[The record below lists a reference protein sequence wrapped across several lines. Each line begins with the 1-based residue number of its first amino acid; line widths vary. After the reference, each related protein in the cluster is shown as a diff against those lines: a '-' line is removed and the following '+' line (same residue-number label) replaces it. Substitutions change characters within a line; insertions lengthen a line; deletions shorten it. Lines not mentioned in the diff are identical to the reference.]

1 MQETTVLTP
10 EQRRNIFLIRLV
22 GLCCVFGYAFVTI
35 VLPHSAFAQD
45 QITSALNTTMTWLRA
60 LAGFVVAACVFYW
73 FYVIFAFFF
82 QGAFPSLWSG
92 VSSTMRQG
100 FMFTAALA
108 LGGAALFT
116 WAQNTIS
123 TGFGSAK

>member
-1 MQETTVLTP
+1 MQSTVRTSK
-10 EQRRNIFLIRLV
+10 ERRNVGLIRVV
-22 GLCCVFGYAFVTI
+22 GLCVAFGYAFVF
-35 VLPHSAFAQD
+35 VALPHSAFAQAE
-45 QITSALNTTMTWLRA
+45 ITTAVTTTMTWLRA

-73 FYVIFAFFF
+73 FYVGFAFFF
-82 QGAFPSLWSG
+82 QGAFPSMWGG

-116 WAQNTIS
+116 WATTTIS
-123 TGFGSAK
+123 TGFGS

>member
-1 MQETTVLTP
+1 MQHETSALTT
-10 EQRRNIFLIRLV
+10 EQRRAVFLTRLI
-22 GLCCVFGYAFVTI
+22 GMCIVFGYAFV
-35 VLPHSAFAQD
+35 VVVMPNSAFAQD
-45 QITSALNTTMTWLRA
+45 QVTSALTETMKWLKA

-116 WAQNTIS
+116 WAESTIKG
-123 TGFGSAK
+123 GFAK